1 MVGFVSVSLLIG
13 VGFFIRVSDESK
25 LTALPEEISE
35 TILTSLSNSSKYER
49 TRNDTKIERNDTLKN
64 SNSDFSVLTNQVYS
78 EDEQSHTSQSLYQ
91 RLMGRRGKVDAYKY
105 QEENQNT
112 EKTVSLGMFRRLVD
126 AKNKLG
132 DGILLQATDIIQ
144 AALDSE
150 GMVMIKD
157 GIRIILE
164 AILHGI
170 MDGFLPTVERV
181 RREADGDKRTYL
193 DMVSSVGGALMGRQ
207 KCSEVLACRTGKWF
221 QGRLPAAQLAVMM
234 VESVVPGP
242 FLEWF
247 GVVKKSVI
255 DRSDNCDLDYECSLQ
270 DD

>member
-1 MVGFVSVSLLIG
+1 MVGLVSVCLLVG
-13 VGFFIRVSDESK
+13 VGLLVGVSEESK
-25 LTALPEEISE
+25 LMALPEEISE
-35 TILTSLSNSSKYER
+35 TILTSLSNSSKNY
-49 TRNDTKIERNDTLKN
+49 RNDTKNDQNNTLKE

-78 EDEQSHTSQSLYQ
+78 EDEESHTSSSLYQ
-91 RLMGRRGKVDAYKY
+91 RLVGRRGKVDAYKY
-105 QEENQNT
+105 QEQSQNT
-112 EKTVSLGMFRRLVD
+112 DKIVGGSIFRRLVD

-150 GMVMIKD
+150 GMVMIKE
-157 GIRIILE
+157 GIRIIIE

-193 DMVSSVGGALMGRQ
+193 DMISSVGGALMGRQ
-207 KCSEVLACRTGKWF
+207 KCSEILACRTGKWF

-234 VESVVPGP
+234 VESVVPRP
-242 FLEWF
+242 FLQWF